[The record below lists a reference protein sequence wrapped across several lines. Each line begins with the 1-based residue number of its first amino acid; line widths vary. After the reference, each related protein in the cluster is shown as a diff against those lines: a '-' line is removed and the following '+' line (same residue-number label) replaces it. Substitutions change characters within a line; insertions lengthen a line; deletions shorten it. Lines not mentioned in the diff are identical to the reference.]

1 MIKMAKSA
9 INSRAEA
16 ASVIRDMQRDLDKRI
31 DAIRSDLKTKGP
43 DATESIERS
52 LSDLRTGFGDRLN
65 DMRDSLDNAHE
76 RFDDAVQTSRT
87 TIQER
92 PLMAVGVAAAVGI
105 MIGLVFSRKNSGRKS
120 DD

>member
-1 MIKMAKSA
+1 MIKLAKSA

-16 ASVIRDMQRDLDKRI
+16 ESVIRDMQRDLDKRI
-31 DAIRSDLKTKGP
+31 DAIRSELKAKGP

-52 LSDLRTGFGDRLN
+52 LSDLRTGIGDRLS
-65 DMRDSLDNAHE
+65 DMRDNIDNAHA
-76 RFDDAVQTSRT
+76 RFDDAVETSRS

-105 MIGLVFSRKNSGRKS
+105 MVGLIFSRKGAGRKNG
-120 DD
+120 D